1 MGSYTLDDWD
11 PFFSTTACEIEGPPW
26 PPPPTVEGL
35 RGLLASFPPPLNDG
49 AAALVMVGKLTLRID
64 EMQRR
69 IEALEICVR
78 DAQPGEKR

>member
-1 MGSYTLDDWD
+1 MRSD
-11 PFFSTTACEIEGPPW
+11 PYAGWAFETTTACEIEGPPW

-35 RGLLASFPPPLNDG
+35 RGLIASFPPPLNDG
-49 AAALVMVGKLTLRID
+49 TAAMIMVGRLMVRID

-78 DAQPGEKR
+78 EAKQR